1 MNLPPAAVD
10 QIERFLSREATGTI
24 QLDVK
29 DGQVLGL
36 RVTEN
41 TRIGKQAIADT
52 NGYPVKCD

>member
-41 TRIGKQAIADT
+41 TRIGRQALADP
-52 NGYPVKCD
+52 NDRALKCD